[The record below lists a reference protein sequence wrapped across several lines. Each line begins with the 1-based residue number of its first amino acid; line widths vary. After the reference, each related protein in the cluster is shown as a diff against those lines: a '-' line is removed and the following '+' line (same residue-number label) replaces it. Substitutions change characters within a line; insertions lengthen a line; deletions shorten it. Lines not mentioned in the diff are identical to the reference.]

1 MSSPPLRVFLNTEE
15 ERTLWELRRGKN
27 IPQRTKDRAQAVR
40 LSAQGWR
47 VEKIS
52 HYLKCSPSTV
62 CSTLHRWKEKGLAG
76 LWDAPRS
83 GRNKKWQISDITA
96 VEEKLETEQ
105 RTYNSKQ
112 LRQFLVTERQ
122 ISLSERQLRRI
133 LKKKTNCGKEHGLLI
148 NRSKISLKKKLVK
161 LT

>member
-1 MSSPPLRVFLNTEE
+1 MSSQPLRIFLNTEE
-15 ERTLWELRRGKN
+15 ERTLWALRIGKN

-83 GRNKKWQISDITA
+83 RRNKKWQISDITA

-105 RTYNSKQ
+105 GTYNSKQ
-112 LRQFLVTERQ
+112 LRQFLVMERQ

-133 LKKKTNCGKEHGLLI
+133 LKKKLPVEKNTDF
-148 NRSKISLKKKLVK
+148 S
-161 LT
+161 

>member
-83 GRNKKWQISDITA
+83 GRN
-96 VEEKLETEQ
+96 
-105 RTYNSKQ
+105 R
-112 LRQFLVTERQ
+112 
-122 ISLSERQLRRI
+122 
-133 LKKKTNCGKEHGLLI
+133 
-148 NRSKISLKKKLVK
+148 
-161 LT
+161 

>member
-1 MSSPPLRVFLNTEE
+1 MSSPPLRIFLNTEE
-15 ERTLWELRRGKN
+15 EQALWELRRGKN
-27 IPQRTKDRAQAVR
+27 IPQRTKERAEAVR

-52 HYLKCSPSTV
+52 KYLKCLPSTV
-62 CSTLHRWKEKGLAG
+62 CSTLHRWQEKGLAG

-83 GRNKKWQISDITA
+83 GRKKKWQISDIAA

-112 LRQFLVTERQ
+112 LRQFLATERQ
-122 ISLSERQLRRI
+122 VSLSERQLRRI
-133 LKKKTNCGKEHGLLI
+133 LKKKI
-148 NRSKISLKKKLVK
+148 LVEK
-161 LT
+161 NTDFS

>member
-1 MSSPPLRVFLNTEE
+1 M
-15 ERTLWELRRGKN
+15 
-27 IPQRTKDRAQAVR
+27 
-40 LSAQGWR
+40 
-47 VEKIS
+47 
-52 HYLKCSPSTV
+52 

-112 LRQFLVTERQ
+112 LRQFLVMERQ

-133 LKKKTNCGKEHGLLI
+133 LKKKLPVEKNTDF
-148 NRSKISLKKKLVK
+148 S
-161 LT
+161 

>member
-1 MSSPPLRVFLNTEE
+1 M
-15 ERTLWELRRGKN
+15 
-27 IPQRTKDRAQAVR
+27 
-40 LSAQGWR
+40 
-47 VEKIS
+47 
-52 HYLKCSPSTV
+52 KCSPSTV

-133 LKKKTNCGKEHGLLI
+133 LKKKSSCGKEHGLLI
-148 NRSKISLKKKLVK
+148 SRSKISLKKKLVK